1 MHSISFS
8 RRILPW
14 LYILIFLL
22 TAPFLILYTA
32 GYRYNAKKA
41 QVERN
46 GTLIVDSFPTK
57 ADVFIDDK
65 ATGEVTPITF
75 QNITPGVHRIRIAKQ
90 NYRSWE
96 KSLDV
101 RSELVTFANNV
112 WLLRE
117 AKPTF
122 VLPGAIVKATA
133 DPAGEKIAL
142 VFETASSSCSIAYWT
157 PDNNVSHT
165 ATLASLNATS
175 SAIALRWQP
184 DGEALLVNGFG
195 TSDPAWWSR
204 PEKGGAYADLL
215 PSGLYFWEGSELVGS
230 DGVADLN
237 LFSRTKSFTR
247 SLLKPDVVENLN
259 GYTLETNSS
268 THKMTLTDTS
278 FLTRVFSLPQGQWHF
293 GDLQKPFVIL
303 KDGERWLAL
312 NPKSSPPF
320 AGQAFG
326 DYPRWL
332 DNKKEP
338 SALIVNGNE
347 VWVWILGQNPTLV
360 WRQSEPI
367 VQAAWHPSGTTIFL
381 ASATQVTAIE
391 LDERNGRIVT
401 PLAAFDRIWDISF
414 AGKNL
419 SIAATTDNQRGLWM
433 LPVE

>member
-32 GYRYNAKKA
+32 GYRYNTKKA

-65 ATGEVTPITF
+65 ATGEVTPVTF
-75 QNITPGVHRIRIAKQ
+75 QNITPGVHRIRITKPS
-90 NYRSWE
+90 YRSWE

-117 AKPTF
+117 AEPSLM
-122 VLPGAIVKATA
+122 LPGKIVKATA

-142 VFETASSSCSIAYWT
+142 LFETSGSPSLAYWT
-157 PDNNVSHT
+157 PENGTSD
-165 ATLASLNATS
+165 ATTLISLNAAS
-175 SAIALRWQP
+175 STIAMRWQP
-184 DGEALLVNGFG
+184 DGEALLINGLG
-195 TSDPAWWSR
+195 LSEPAWWSR

-215 PSGLYFWEGSELVGS
+215 PSGLYFWEGNELTGT

-247 SLLKPDVVENLN
+247 TLLKPNIVADLN
-259 GYTLETNSS
+259 GYTLETN
-268 THKMTLTDTS
+268 TDTQKMTLTDTS

-293 GDLQKPFVIL
+293 GDRQKPFVIL

-332 DNKKEP
+332 STQKEP
-338 SALIVNGNE
+338 SALLVNGNE
-347 VWVWILGQNPTLV
+347 VWVWVLGQNPTLI

-367 VQAAWHPSGTTIFL
+367 IQAAWHRSGTRIFL

-391 LDERNGRIVT
+391 LDERNGRIIT
-401 PLAAFDRIWDISF
+401 PLASCDRVWDMGF
-414 AGKNL
+414 VGKNL
-419 SIAATTDNQRGLWM
+419 YIAATKNSERGLWA